1 MFRTG
6 ILVITHNSGAHIAS
20 CLDAV
25 ERFRSPQDRVLVI
38 DNASPIAPP
47 PVRHVAAIQN
57 EANLG
62 FAGAA
67 NQGFAA
73 LKGEVDAILLLNPD
87 VILTAPL
94 APLAQACAKSGIAG
108 GSLTDRNGIPQI
120 GFSFRR
126 FPTPAT
132 LLFET
137 IGLNKLWKSNPVNR
151 RYRCLDADH
160 SEPQT
165 VDQPA
170 GAMLMIRKDVW
181 ESVGGFDEHFH
192 PVWFEDV
199 DFCFRASIAGFRAAY
214 VPGVTGIHEG
224 GHSVLQLLNRNRKR
238 YWYASLMRYS
248 RKHFG
253 RFGHGLVAGGVAMA
267 AVARALGMAL
277 RLQSGSRKDAAMN
290 LKIAQ
295 KALLNPSPGEGIG
308 SLKSG
313 PARVDDGA
321 AAADER
327 SRVFN
332 EGSPSIQNTERMLKR
347 LHAR

>member
-6 ILVITHNSGAHIAS
+6 IVIITHNSGAHIVD

-38 DNASPIAPP
+38 DNASP
-47 PVRHVAAIQN
+47 VRHVASIQN

-73 LKGEVDAILLLNPD
+73 LKDQVDAILLLNPD

-94 APLAQACAKSGIAG
+94 APLAEACATSGIAG
-108 GSLTDRNGIPQI
+108 GSLIDRDGIPQI

-126 FPTPAT
+126 FPTPTA
-132 LLFET
+132 LLFEI
-137 IGLNKLWKSNPVNR
+137 IGINKLWKWNPVNR

-160 SEPQT
+160 GAAQA

-181 ESVGGFDEHFH
+181 ESVGGFDEGFH

-224 GHSVLQLLNRNRKR
+224 GHSVLQLLDRNRKE

-253 RFGHGLVAGGVAMA
+253 RVGHGLVAGGVAMA
-267 AVARALGMAL
+267 AVARVLGMAL
-277 RLQSGSRKDAAMN
+277 RLQSGSLKDAAMN
-290 LKIAQ
+290 LKIAR
-295 KALLNPSPGEGIG
+295 KALMYRSHNSDTGFQKTG
-308 SLKSG
+308 SASG
-313 PARVDDGA
+313 DVDGGA
-321 AAADER
+321 AAADVR

-332 EGSPSIQNTERMLKR
+332 EGSPSKQNTERMLKR